1 MSLRYRAR
9 SVSPRA
15 RPNLSEASTV
25 RKKAFPRA
33 LNANR
38 TVFTEICVTFADTSC
53 FVLVVDGEN
62 SSTSRPVLSRPVPCG
77 AWSETASRRN
87 SATEAWEGG
96 AAVRGSDFTNQSGEG
111 VVSHSQSMCSKS
123 LLQKVNLHF
132 HLQGS
137 EFFRVYTQLLQSEMD

>member
-25 RKKAFPRA
+25 RKKAFPRS

-53 FVLVVDGEN
+53 FVLVVESEN
-62 SSTSRPVLSRPVPCG
+62 SSTSRPVPCG

-96 AAVRGSDFTNQSGEG
+96 AAARGSDFTNQSGEG
-111 VVSHSQSMCSKS
+111 VVSHSQSMRSKS